1 MSQLAAA
8 QPLVVCKPLVV
19 TRVQTTC
26 GCAAASWDKK
36 PVAPGGE
43 GAVTVT
49 YRPKGHPGVFDRRI
63 FVYTQLSD
71 KEPTAILSLRG
82 AVTASVRTDDDY
94 PHAMGALRLKQRTV
108 RFGRTDK
115 VQSERIECLNAG
127 DKPLT
132 PACDE
137 GFAATGLSFAC
148 EPATL
153 APGAKGDLVVRFDP
167 AKAPQPLRRT
177 PLPVGGPDVPPS
189 QRMLWIEFGETE

>member
-1 MSQLAAA
+1 M
-8 QPLVVCKPLVV
+8 
-19 TRVQTTC
+19 
-26 GCAAASWDKK
+26 
-36 PVAPGGE
+36 
-43 GAVTVT
+43 
-49 YRPKGHPGVFDRRI
+49 
-63 FVYTQLSD
+63 
-71 KEPTAILSLRG
+71 
-82 AVTASVRTDDDY
+82 RTDDDY

-132 PACDE
+132 PVCDE

-153 APGAKGDLVVRFDP
+153 APGTKGDLVVRFDP

-189 QRMLWIEFGETE
+189 RRMLWIEFGETE

>member
-1 MSQLAAA
+1 MAEYGRQAAGRHPRTDYLRLRRGELGQKARRTGRRRRRDGDLPSQ
-8 QPLVVCKPLVV
+8 
-19 TRVQTTC
+19 
-26 GCAAASWDKK
+26 
-36 PVAPGGE
+36 
-43 GAVTVT
+43 
-49 YRPKGHPGVFDRRI
+49 KGHPGVFDRRI

-132 PACDE
+132 PVCDE